1 MGAKN
6 ATPNT
11 LTPAAKEVSHAKMRD
26 TLVRGLAIP
35 TLDPKQLLPEAY
47 DQLINH
53 KGSPKTEKEKAA
65 LMEQV
70 VFTLG
75 FENDYTLVETVNEK
89 YRGMAIE
96 LRRQLIKDFDCKT
109 YAEKVLVDSVVSGYM
124 RTIQCAK
131 SFNNISHDDYLSGY
145 KNQYMATM
153 SKELDRAQR
162 QLMAAYQM
170 LVNLKRPPLTVQV
183 KAKTAFVAQNQQLNM
198 TQPDDKGQTV
208 NEAV

>member
-1 MGAKN
+1 
-6 ATPNT
+6 
-11 LTPAAKEVSHAKMRD
+11 
-26 TLVRGLAIP
+26 
-35 TLDPKQLLPEAY
+35 
-47 DQLINH
+47 
-53 KGSPKTEKEKAA
+53 
-65 LMEQV
+65 MEQV

-124 RTIQCAK
+124 RTIQRAK